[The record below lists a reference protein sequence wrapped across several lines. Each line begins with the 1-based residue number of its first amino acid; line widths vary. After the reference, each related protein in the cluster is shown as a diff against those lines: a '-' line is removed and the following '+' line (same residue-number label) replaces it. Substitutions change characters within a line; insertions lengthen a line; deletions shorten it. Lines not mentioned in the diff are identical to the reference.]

1 MNEQLSAGAVVQQ
14 FKQDFLRAYERL
26 VACLEG

>member
-1 MNEQLSAGAVVQQ
+1 MTSSISAGAVVQE

-26 VACLEG
+26 AKAVGE